1 MHSYVL
7 LRTKMWDFI
16 QIRPSLNP
24 AIPPKKLSPK
34 KGTYIYICRFWYKNK
49 KLPYSEIPT
58 VVKLGDVNENTTI
71 VEFGILQITI
81 EVNLKEPKVTQP
93 NPD

>member
-1 MHSYVL
+1 MCSDLQKCGILFSTAPTCTQQSH
-7 LRTKMWDFI
+7 
-16 QIRPSLNP
+16 Q
-24 AIPPKKLSPK
+24 KKLSPK
-34 KGTYIYICRFWYKNK
+34 KGSYIYICRFWYKNK